1 MSRQVMIPFRQ
12 PFRRQSA
19 FTPGADEKKVEKD
32 LKKQFFFWRIEK
44 LL

>member
-1 MSRQVMIPFRQ
+1 VAARACVLPLLLRQAQMK
-12 PFRRQSA
+12 
-19 FTPGADEKKVEKD
+19 KKVEKD